1 MRIILNLVIKVLY
14 VVISVF
20 AFVTCDF
27 VLNSRF
33 KTYGTD
39 WVKWSQ
45 QNSSAAY
52 DFYKRSEPTPGNLM
66 LPTFGMCV
74 LANSRLSRIKNIE
87 DQVTVVC
94 EISSNVLYQYV
105 FLVLWFV
112 LIFSIV
118 VSCLGILVYCFSHV
132 HVAFFIRNEK
142 SAKYV
147 YKLLTYRE
155 CEYLEFIR
163 RRDLAMYGVIVN
175 KLREMNSLPLPKV
188 RHNKN
193 KKDASAPML
202 PNGNPHPHQLRHL
215 DSVELGT

>member
-1 MRIILNLVIKVLY
+1 MRIILNFIIKFFY
-14 VVISVF
+14 VFVNVF
-20 AFVTCDF
+20 AFLTCDF

-33 KTYGTD
+33 QTYGMD
-39 WVKWSQ
+39 WIRWSR
-45 QNSSAAY
+45 QNSTMAY
-52 DFYKRSEPTPGNLM
+52 DFYKRSGPTPGNMM
-66 LPTFGMCV
+66 LPTFGMCELV
-74 LANSRLSRIKNIE
+74 NSRLSKTRSISDRVI
-87 DQVTVVC
+87 VVC
-94 EISSNVLYQYV
+94 EISTNVLYQYV

-112 LIFSIV
+112 LVISICI
-118 VSCLGILVYCFSHV
+118 SSLGVLVYLISHF

-142 SAKYV
+142 SSKYV

-175 KLREMNSLPLPKV
+175 KLRELNSLPLPKL
-188 RHNKN
+188 RNKN

-202 PNGNPHPHQLRHL
+202 PNGNVHPHQLRHL